1 MPWEVV
7 QSPVFQAVYIS
18 LHHQITQGVL
28 MQRWGRKQDGIIESL
43 PGRENIWWQD
53 QVLFLTSRIVPKIC
67 AIYSL

>member
-53 QVLFLTSRIVPKIC
+53 QVLF
-67 AIYSL
+67 